1 MKSLPWRFR
10 FPERKR
16 EQVRRGAD
24 GALPIVA
31 SPAPRALPCPALRWV
46 GPGGKIALRPFH
58 WAFDADAICRW
69 QTETYALNFPEFQFT
84 DSFASAF
91 RHDLRRAI
99 LDDCHGLFVLDEGPS
114 GGQSCGFIWLVVCQ
128 NTWTDE
134 RYGYVN
140 NLYIAPQK
148 RGQELAGALLDF
160 SDEWFKKRRVS
171 RLRLTVTASNA
182 AACHLYEKNGYRNTR
197 LEMEKEI

>member
-1 MKSLPWRFR
+1 MKSLPWRLR

-16 EQVRRGAD
+16 ETARAPLV
-24 GALPIVA
+24 IA
-31 SPAPRALPCPALRWV
+31 SPPPRALPCPALRWV
-46 GPGGKIALRPFH
+46 GNGGKIALRSFD
-58 WAFDADAICRW
+58 WNTDADAICRW

-99 LDDCHGLFVLDEGPS
+99 LDDNHALFVLDEGPS
-114 GGQSCGFIWLVVCQ
+114 GGKSCGFIWLVVCQ
-128 NTWTDE
+128 NTWTNE

-140 NLYIAPQK
+140 NLYIAPEK
-148 RGQELAGALLDF
+148 RGFDLGSALLDF
-160 SDEWFKKRRVS
+160 STEWFGKRRIH

-182 AACHLYEKNGYRNTR
+182 AACRLYEKNGYQTTR